1 MNTWAWIT
9 KQFLEFIELL
19 AFLESSQKYL
29 SHARSP
35 AVCVITRAAEVT
47 EKGEFNYDQNSE
59 TTEFISY
66 SRAHGAGDMVF
77 NYPQGELFEQND
89 DFSNSAQH
97 HGFPLRSLR
106 TRRSASDWAR
116 DKYSL

>member
-1 MNTWAWIT
+1 M
-9 KQFLEFIELL
+9 L
-19 AFLESSQKYL
+19 
-29 SHARSP
+29 
-35 AVCVITRAAEVT
+35 TRAAEYA
-47 EKGEFNYDQNSE
+47 EKYKYDSDQNSE
-59 TTEFISY
+59 KAEFRSH
-66 SRAHGAGDMVF
+66 SSAHGAGDMVF

-106 TRRSASDWAR
+106 ALRSASDWAR